1 MTSEPDI
8 LGYVTAKA
16 TEASKMLDTRKLII
30 IHVHV
35 FAAKNTK
42 LIMQTSPCNEYPL
55 TPHIYIVKLG
65 FTECTLFSY
74 FCSKILIV
82 GTR

>member
-1 MTSEPDI
+1 MTIEPDI

-42 LIMQTSPCNEYPL
+42 LIKVHCKTA
-55 TPHIYIVKLG
+55 
-65 FTECTLFSY
+65 TLRFPFCKKQIFS
-74 FCSKILIV
+74 
-82 GTR
+82 